1 MFLGFSQGF
10 DSSYN
15 TTRRFTLPRSQGPK
29 AYVGGVEV
37 LPGVLAIVVQLP
49 ELVNVE
55 AVVAVVAD
63 VVQDALDHERL
74 VLNLGE
80 SQLA

>member
-1 MFLGFSQGF
+1 M
-10 DSSYN
+10 
-15 TTRRFTLPRSQGPK
+15 
-29 AYVGGVEV
+29 

>member
-1 MFLGFSQGF
+1 MFWGFSQGF

-15 TTRRFTLPRSQGPK
+15 TTRRCTLARGQGPK
-29 AYVGGVEV
+29 AHVGWVEV